1 MHSPGLHWGRG
12 QADSARSPAALRQA
26 QWLREEQ
33 EAVRAARCSWV
44 QPGQYRYRYRYI
56 IHRQYEKSTWISNYI
71 TLLITVNCRLSFLS
85 NQSKD
90 ASPWHHFLLSKISP
104 PSPSTEGWPRRRGCQ
119 DTSSSRISRS
129 VFSWP
134 QICSAE
140 VNTGFNLFLL
150 SSIFPQSCET
160 CSKTF
165 F

>member
-1 MHSPGLHWGRG
+1 MSLQHNNRYTLTTRPSWLCTGSSSTTSSSRILRRTGNCSSSSMFSNLTRSVKKLVWK
-12 QADSARSPAALRQA
+12 ARLN
-26 QWLREEQ
+26 
-33 EAVRAARCSWV
+33 
-44 QPGQYRYRYRYI
+44 
-56 IHRQYEKSTWISNYI
+56 STVS
-71 TLLITVNCRLSFLS
+71 RLSYLW
-85 NQSKD
+85 NQSRD
-90 ASPWHHFLLSKISP
+90 ASLLHLSWSSKISP
-104 PSPSTEGWPRRRGCQ
+104 PSPSTEAWPRRRGCQ
-119 DTSSSRISRS
+119 DTNSSRISRS